1 MKNLSL
7 LKTCVVFL
15 FCAATAIASPAQ
27 ILTTLHSFD
36 GTDGAGPYGALVQ
49 ATDGGFYGT
58 TFGGGAYGGG
68 TVFRLVS
75 VRPCFSCPLQW
86 K

>member
-36 GTDGAGPYGALVQ
+36 GTVGAGPYGALVQ